1 MQQGTLNLL
10 HPISAHSVS
19 RASIFTMDVV
29 TSEVPE
35 EFATWTCFTS
45 GMYLFREI
53 VCALLWRL
61 RKMEEI
67 LCRFFLYG
75 SNSGIYLAFPRRI
88 LFPYLIILL

>member
-1 MQQGTLNLL
+1 MQQGKLNLL

-45 GMYLFREI
+45 GMYLFR
-53 VCALLWRL
+53 
-61 RKMEEI
+61 
-67 LCRFFLYG
+67 
-75 SNSGIYLAFPRRI
+75 
-88 LFPYLIILL
+88 